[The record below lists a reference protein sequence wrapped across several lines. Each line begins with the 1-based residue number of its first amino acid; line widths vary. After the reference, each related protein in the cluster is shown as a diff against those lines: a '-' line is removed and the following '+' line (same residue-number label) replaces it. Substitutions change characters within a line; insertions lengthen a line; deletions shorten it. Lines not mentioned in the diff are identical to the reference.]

1 MIRKPSVPTEH
12 HEQVAVMRWAALCA
26 DLHPDLRWL
35 YAIPNGARTSI
46 GTARKLKAEGLK
58 SGVPDL
64 CLPVP
69 RGVDHI
75 TRYNGLYLEL
85 KRTRGG
91 VVSATQ
97 REWHQALIERGYS
110 VHVCRG
116 ATEAIHALCRYLN
129 ISHEVTP

>member
-1 MIRKPSVPTEH
+1 MMRSRPVPTEH
-12 HEQVAVMRWAALCA
+12 QEQVAVMRWAAMFA
-26 DLHPDLRWL
+26 DRYPDLRWL
-35 YAIPNGARTSI
+35 YAIPNGARTSM

-75 TRYNGLYLEL
+75 TRYHGLYLEL
-85 KRTRGG
+85 KRTTGG
-91 VVSATQ
+91 VVSAPQ
-97 REWHQALIERGYS
+97 RAWHQALIERGYA

-116 ATEAIHALCRYLN
+116 ATEAIHVLCRYLN
-129 ISHEVTP
+129 IAPPV